1 MLGGLARPP
10 PPPNCPCVSQ
20 AKYALQVTV
29 LLVKQELPGWLVS
42 LAVAVGLQAAI
53 VMCVVA
59 ALQ

>member
-1 MLGGLARPP
+1 
-10 PPPNCPCVSQ
+10 VSQ